1 MDLLTLETILSN
13 LPTVLSLWTAFT
25 LSWGLYIMFSF
36 RHMIAFAHKKK
47 CGCRPQ
53 DKSNVHFMMS
63 VNAILGIFLVGEP
76 WLATSASDAI
86 FVINTFYSV
95 YLVPASITVA
105 RWWFTKPTFAQR
117 TSKSIPEDH
126 LLT

>member
-13 LPTVLSLWTAFT
+13 LPTVLSLWTALT

-36 RHMIAFAHKKK
+36 RHMIAFAKKQK
-47 CGCRPQ
+47 CVCRPQ
-53 DKSNVHFMMS
+53 DKSNVQFMMS
-63 VNAILGIFLVGEP
+63 VNALLALFLLGEP
-76 WLATSASDAI
+76 WLATSFGDAI

-105 RWWFTKPTFAQR
+105 RWWFTKPAFAQR
-117 TSKSIPEDH
+117 NSKRIPEDH